1 MELAGS
7 YWQVLLASLAAIK
20 VAYCSSARS
29 GLWCMCVVGKM
40 AICETFVVSIIPTLF
55 SGFFFIL
62 ALHVPSFFK
71 MIFLKLIEPRNMV
84 YISVVV
90 CMLLW

>member
-7 YWQVLLASLAAIK
+7 YWQVLLASLAAIQ

-55 SGFFFIL
+55 SGFFLFQPYMCR
-62 ALHVPSFFK
+62 H
-71 MIFLKLIEPRNMV
+71 FLK
-84 YISVVV
+84 
-90 CMLLW
+90 